1 MNHNYYYALLGR
13 QAAGGPGQAG
23 SAGPMI
29 TNRLISEPS
38 PGPCNL
44 FGPTETPVWVN
55 NLDWPSV
62 TLVTLDQAGTKPF
75 AGGGDWFFISEDNFG
90 TTLRIDDS
98 GRVIDL
104 YAC

>member
-13 QAAGGPGQAG
+13 QAAGGPGQA
-23 SAGPMI
+23 APAQMI

-38 PGPCNL
+38 PEPCNL

-62 TLVTLDQAGTKPF
+62 TLVTLDQAGTQPF
-75 AGGGDWFFISEDNFG
+75 AGGGNWFFISEDNFG

-104 YAC
+104 FAC